1 MDALIVLL
9 RKYVILLNTM
19 MEKFN
24 QVIKPKN
31 AKTITVKI
39 IVGHLSLYKGF
50 KMLVVMNKI
59 IVNYLIVSVIL

>member
-1 MDALIVLL
+1 
-9 RKYVILLNTM
+9 

>member
-1 MDALIVLL
+1 
-9 RKYVILLNTM
+9 
-19 MEKFN
+19 
-24 QVIKPKN
+24 VIKPKN